1 MAKDFLCQY
10 QAKWWSIPLNSD
22 RVSGNSPTRDVR
34 RGKAAEC
41 DRQCRQYINNLTVI
55 KFCDGFQ
62 TKKNFMKGREGEK

>member
-1 MAKDFLCQY
+1 
-10 QAKWWSIPLNSD
+10 
-22 RVSGNSPTRDVR
+22 VSGNSPTRDVR

-55 KFCDGFQ
+55 KFCDGFR